1 MFNKYGTI
9 GLILTACILVGIS
22 SKSHAIDA
30 KTIFDSCQSDNT
42 EMLCVGFFVGVTDAH
57 LTTMIAMRRAQELG
71 KCSNWKTFTPKMLIA
86 TFEAEYRSSNPAFK
100 PNEDPAFWLLKQVY
114 DKAGCQ
120 NGIEI

>member
-9 GLILTACILVGIS
+9 GLILTACILVGVS

-30 KTIFDSCQSDNT
+30 KSIFDSCQSDNT

-120 NGIEI
+120 NGTEI

>member
-9 GLILTACILVGIS
+9 GLILTACILVGVS

-86 TFEAEYRSSNPAFK
+86 TFEAEYRSSNPAFN
-100 PNEDPAFWLLKQVY
+100 PTDDPAFWLLKQVY
-114 DKAGCQ
+114 DRAGCQ
-120 NGIEI
+120 DGIEI